1 MKFIKKKKNDDEVH
15 SVYEIVSELFSS
27 RLGIALGLPV
37 LELKLVGEGLE
48 MEYLPDSLEVNKISN
63 LKQLQVSLPF
73 EEWLLNIDL
82 KEDHVRAKDGK
93 GYIID
98 HGHTLL
104 SWKPLYYVMQI
115 IDKPVTRF
123 KLWSDKESFYE
134 GVEIINSIDCH
145 SVKVLL
151 NETLDEV
158 HNFYPLNNDAYKDFM
173 EISYKILQ
181 HRKKIIKNL
190 FI

>member
-82 KEDHVRAKDGK
+82 KEDHVRAKDGE
-93 GYIID
+93 D
-98 HGHTLL
+98 
-104 SWKPLYYVMQI
+104 
-115 IDKPVTRF
+115 
-123 KLWSDKESFYE
+123 
-134 GVEIINSIDCH
+134 
-145 SVKVLL
+145 
-151 NETLDEV
+151 
-158 HNFYPLNNDAYKDFM
+158 
-173 EISYKILQ
+173 IS
-181 HRKKIIKNL
+181 
-190 FI
+190 